1 MANSIHYRGLNEQR
15 RREVIQ
21 AYHHKPILTP
31 PFWRFHEQPMSEG
44 TNEDPKMRDRSTLL
58 AINYGGPSMPIRKL
72 TILLKTVLTIA
83 CAGLVLA
90 QTSAGSIRGS
100 VTDQTGSV
108 LPNATVT
115 VKNLDTNSDRKL
127 TTNDDGLYN
136 ADNLLPGVYE
146 VGVEVRGFQRSIK
159 RVTVLTGNTHTADFS
174 LTIGASNE
182 TVTITSEA
190 AQINTNDYKIDGVIT
205 RERIDALPL
214 NGRNFLELGQME
226 PGVSVTITGNPGG
239 SANSF
244 TQVSVAGAGAG
255 LTRITVDGGNV
266 GDRVTGGSA
275 TNFSQ
280 ESVQEF
286 QISTFNFDLSTG
298 VTSTGAVNIISR
310 TGTNAYHGSGFFFF
324 RDHNMAAYP
333 NLRRSAANPDPFFA
347 RRQGGFSLGGPVK
360 KDKLF
365 WFTNFEYG
373 NQLGVA
379 EVSHLTTVGD
389 GGAFAA
395 NFNHNGELPL
405 RNKLFNARL
414 DYKVNDRH
422 NTFLRYSEDH
432 SKLRQFT
439 SVNESSGSTS
449 GNNAYNAVLGL
460 TSVLSASLVNDV
472 RFNYNFLA
480 NALGAPGPEDC
491 AGSIGCLGALG
502 PQINV
507 GGVGFRIGVASGLP
521 TDRANR
527 TYQFTDTV
535 SWSKGT
541 HRIRFG
547 GEFEKYVRFGS
558 LATNDTGI
566 INLFG
571 PEQVRVQSPTLYA
584 ALPASLKSPAAGP
597 ISLADILRLPVQ
609 TFSIGVGDPGSP
621 APFNLESARRTNRYR
636 LFFQDGWQ
644 VRPNFTFNF
653 GIAWAYESNLRNY
666 DLPKPQWLAPLL
678 GDGENLEAPGR
689 EYKNFSPAIGF
700 AWSMGK
706 EKKTVIRGGSGIYFD
721 SDLGSNRIAERRI
734 LGPSGNG
741 RVVIDGTGIANPLF
755 GQAGQPPTLSPT
767 AIPTTLTGQ
776 QVVNLIPQIKAAETA
791 RFGLLGD
798 LSVRNI
804 ELLKSTGTGQAIYS
818 HDTRTPYS
826 IQATFGVQREV
837 IRNLAVTADFVMRRG
852 VAYGG
857 PHGLFG
863 VDVNRFN
870 SVRVISVDPVTNVPT
885 TVPTRILPR
894 CATIAQRNDP
904 KAQCS
909 IGAITVFQ
917 SAANFRYTGLH
928 LKVDKRFANRFQFT
942 ASYALSRYTG
952 WNGVVNLDNLQESYG
967 IHDNDRPHRLNFSG
981 IYEPPEYKGGQRLLR
996 GLLNGWQF
1004 STINQFQSSPPANPN
1019 IEIDVDGEGTSIYT
1033 LPGIGWNG
1041 FGRSANADD
1050 IRKAVEAYNADLLA
1064 RSKPLPANATDAQ
1077 RATCP
1082 PVVNGQALC
1091 IPPRTPRNQV
1101 YPLINLPAAFSNGD
1115 TFITNDLRVT
1125 RTIKLAENVRL
1136 ALIGEGF
1143 NIFNIANLGG
1153 YNDDLQSA
1161 NFGNPTTRTNQVFGS
1176 GGPRAFQIAA
1186 RLNF

>member
-1 MANSIHYRGLNEQR
+1 MYIR
-15 RREVIQ
+15 RL
-21 AYHHKPILTP
+21 PIL
-31 PFWRFHEQPMSEG
+31 FG
-44 TNEDPKMRDRSTLL
+44 
-58 AINYGGPSMPIRKL
+58 
-72 TILLKTVLTIA
+72 TILILA
-83 CAGLVLA
+83 CAGLTLA
-90 QTSAGSIRGS
+90 QTSAGSIRGA
-100 VTDQTGSV
+100 VTDPTGAV
-108 LPNATVT
+108 LANATVT
-115 VKNLDTNSDRKL
+115 VKNLDTNSERKL
-127 TTNDDGLYN
+127 ITNVEGLYN
-136 ADNLLPGVYE
+136 ADNLLPGQYDVR
-146 VGVEVRGFQRSIK
+146 VEAQGFQRFLK
-159 RVTVLTGNTHTADFS
+159 RITVLTGNTHTADFS
-174 LTIGASNE
+174 LTIGASSE
-182 TVTITSEA
+182 TVTVTSEA
-190 AQINTNDYKIDGVIT
+190 AQINTSDYKVDGVIT
-205 RERIDALPL
+205 RERVEALPL
-214 NGRNFLELGQME
+214 NGRNFLELGQLE

-239 SANSF
+239 AANSF

-286 QISTFNFDLSTG
+286 QISTINFDLSTG

-333 NLRRSAANPDPFFA
+333 NLGRSATNPNPFFA

-360 KDKLF
+360 KNKLF

-379 EVSHLTTVGD
+379 EVSHTTTVGD

-395 NFNHNGELPL
+395 NFNHSGELPL

-414 DYKVNDRH
+414 DYKVNDKH
-422 NTFLRYSEDH
+422 SAFLRYSEDH

-439 SVNESSGSTS
+439 AVNESAGSRS
-449 GNNAYNAVLGL
+449 ENNAYNAVLGF
-460 TSVLSASLVNDV
+460 TSVLSATLVNDA

-507 GGVGFRIGVASGLP
+507 GGAGFRIGVASGLP

-527 TYQFTDTV
+527 TYQLTDTV

-558 LATNDTGI
+558 LATNDTGTV
-566 INLFG
+566 NLFG
-571 PEQVRVQSPTLYA
+571 PEQARVQNPALYA
-584 ALPASLKSPAAGP
+584 ALPASLKNPAAGP
-597 ISLADILRLPVQ
+597 ITLADVLRLPVQ
-609 TFSIGVGDPGSP
+609 TFSIGVGDAGSP
-621 APFNLESARRTNRYR
+621 APFNLENARRTNRYR

-644 VRPNFTFNF
+644 ARPSFTFNY
-653 GIAWAYESNLRNY
+653 GLAWAYESNLRNY
-666 DLPKPQWLAPLL
+666 DLPKPQWLATLL
-678 GDGENLEAPGR
+678 GGGENLEAPPR
-689 EYKNFSPAIGF
+689 EYKNFSPALGF
-700 AWSMGK
+700 AWSLGK

-721 SDLGSNRIAERRI
+721 SDLGVNRIAERRI

-755 GQAGQPPTLSPT
+755 GQPGQPASLSPT
-767 AIPTTLTGQ
+767 TTPTALTGQ
-776 QVVNLIPQIKAAETA
+776 QVVNLIPQIKATETA

-798 LSVRNI
+798 LSIRNI
-804 ELLKSTGTGQAIYS
+804 QLLKSTGTGQAIYS
-818 HDTRTPYS
+818 ADTRTPYS
-826 IQATFGVQREV
+826 IQANFGVQREV

-885 TVPTRILPR
+885 TASTRVLPL
-894 CATIAQRNDP
+894 CANIAQRNDP
-904 KAQCS
+904 NAQCS
-909 IGAITVFQ
+909 IGAFTVFQ
-917 SAANFRYTGLH
+917 SAANFRYVGLH
-928 LKVDKRFANRFQFT
+928 LKVDKRFSDRFQFT
-942 ASYALSRYTG
+942 ASYALSHYTG

-967 IHDNDRPHRLNFSG
+967 IHPNDRPHRFNLSG
-981 IYEPPEYKGGQRLLR
+981 IYEPPEYKGSQRFLR
-996 GLLNGWQF
+996 GLLNGWQI
-1004 STINQFQSSPPANPN
+1004 STINQFQSSQPANPT
-1019 IEIDVDGEGTSIYT
+1019 IAVDVDGEGTSIFT
-1033 LPGIGWNG
+1033 LPGIEWNG
-1041 FGRSANADD
+1041 FGRSASATD
-1050 IRKAVEAYNADLLA
+1050 IRKAVEAYNADVLA
-1064 RSKPLPANATDAQ
+1064 RSKPIPANPTAAQ
-1077 RATCP
+1077 QAACTL
-1082 PVVNGQALC
+1082 VVNGQTLC
-1091 IPPRTPRNQV
+1091 APRTPRNQV
-1101 YPLINLPAAFSNGD
+1101 YPLINLPSGFSNGD
-1115 TFITNDLRVT
+1115 TFITNDLRIT
-1125 RTIKLAENVRL
+1125 RIIRFKEELRL
-1136 ALIGEGF
+1136 SLIGEVF

-1153 YNDDLQSA
+1153 YSEDLQSA
-1161 NFGNPTTRTNQVFGS
+1161 NFGIPTTRTNQVFGS

-1186 RLNF
+1186 RLSF